1 MTAVGWMAVLVCSF
15 PNSQDLWVWTH
26 LETGVFADVIKLG
39 ILRHDH
45 LEFSVWVLN
54 PIKSVLIRDIERR
67 DTKGE
72 EKAMW
77 RWQSILESCFQ
88 SFSHV
93 QLFCDPMDQ
102 TPLSM
107 GFPRQEYWSGLPF
120 PFPEDLP
127 DPGIEPS
134 SPALQVDSLLLSHQV
149 SPRYW
154 DYPATNLGM
163 PELLEDGRG
172 KERYPLGQARAFWY
186 FDQGTY
192 FTASGPCLWNSV
204 LVPLSPLSW
213 NSWFDRL
220 AKWLFED
227 LVIPVRYHSY

>member
-77 RWQSILESCFQ
+77 RWQSILESCLFSVVQ
-88 SFSHV
+88 SCPTLLRPHGPDSSLHGISQARILERV
-93 QLFCDPMDQ
+93 AI
-102 TPLSM
+102 S
-107 GFPRQEYWSGLPF
+107 FPRESSRPRDWTQFSCIGRRILYCRVPR
-120 PFPEDLP
+120 EDLF
-127 DPGIEPS
+127 
-134 SPALQVDSLLLSHQV
+134 LH
-149 SPRYW
+149 
-154 DYPATNLGM
+154 
-163 PELLEDGRG
+163 
-172 KERYPLGQARAFWY
+172 K
-186 FDQGTY
+186 
-192 FTASGPCLWNSV
+192 WNI
-204 LVPLSPLSW
+204 
-213 NSWFDRL
+213 N
-220 AKWLFED
+220 
-227 LVIPVRYHSY
+227 I